1 MPKGI
6 VAVGLL
12 TRADLERLGDQ
23 FTRCF
28 PVSED
33 LSFDDLLR
41 AIDEAEATIGT
52 PRPPTPSSP
61 SSS

>member
-28 PVSED
+28 PVSEE
-33 LSFDDLLR
+33 LKFEDLLR
-41 AIDEAEATIGT
+41 AIDEAESALGIEA
-52 PRPPTPSSP
+52 PPPVSPTPDQ
-61 SSS
+61 

>member
-12 TRADLERLGDQ
+12 THADLERLGDQ

-33 LSFDDLLR
+33 LNFDDLLR
-41 AIDEAEATIGT
+41 AIDEAESALNV
-52 PRPPTPSSP
+52 PRPSP
-61 SSS
+61 PLSAS

>member
-1 MPKGI
+1 VPKGI

-12 TRADLERLGDQ
+12 TRADLERLGSQ

-41 AIDEAEATIGT
+41 AIDEAENALGIE
-52 PRPPTPSSP
+52 PAPPVNPLP
-61 SSS
+61 DQ